1 MRTHRSVAGFELG
14 LVLSLGANS
23 ATRPL
28 ILVMKHR
35 SKWYNN
41 KESQLTIL
49 NLYTSKGSNLWQHR
63 LLNKAKSPRLAKRV
77 KTKRFNFGGGDDGQ
91 EQSLRWSPEVKPC
104 TREEILDLNKSLHLN
119 ADKGI
124 EDTFNPLARWTF
136 YQSNGAAQ
144 DPLKNLQNTCSDIR
158 QAIST
163 YQHMD
168 HNRVSPK

>member
-1 MRTHRSVAGFELG
+1 MTSSGYVFL
-14 LVLSLGANS
+14 LKYV
-23 ATRPL
+23 T
-28 ILVMKHR
+28 HR
-35 SKWYNN
+35 SKWYINR
-41 KESQLTIL
+41 KSQLTIL
-49 NLYTSKGSNLWQHR
+49 SLYTSKGLNLWQHS
-63 LLNKAKSPRLAKRV
+63 LLNKSKHPRLAARV
-77 KTKRFNFGGGDDGQ
+77 KTKRFNHGGGDDGQ

-163 YQHMD
+163 NQHVG
-168 HNRVSPK
+168 HNRISPK